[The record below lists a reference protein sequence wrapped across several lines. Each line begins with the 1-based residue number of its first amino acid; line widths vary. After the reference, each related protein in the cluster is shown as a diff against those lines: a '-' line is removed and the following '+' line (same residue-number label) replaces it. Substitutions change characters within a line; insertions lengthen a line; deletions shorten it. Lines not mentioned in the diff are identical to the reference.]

1 MATKEEFWDR
11 KKKLNDDFFVMGS
24 VSNPATEEQIKKYE
38 ENTGFTFSE
47 DVKDFLTSFGSL
59 LFEVKE
65 EIWKRPQEFDV
76 LPGWKFGYGFFVYG
90 LSQDE
95 EMPSWMGFEEKH
107 QETLEYKEKPLG
119 QLFFKRSGNLYR
131 AYTNNGIIKI
141 EYDKYDE
148 EDHEVF
154 EGNIYDFLIEEINN
168 LEQDY
173 LEYINEGKS

>member
-1 MATKEEFWDR
+1 MATKEEFWER

-24 VSNPATEEQIKKYE
+24 VAKPATEEQITKYE
-38 ENTGFTFSE
+38 ESTGFTFSE
-47 DVKDFLTSFGSL
+47 DIKDFLTTFGSL
-59 LFEVKE
+59 IFEVKE

-76 LPGWKFGYGFFVYG
+76 LPAWKFGYGFFVYG

-107 QETLEYKEKPLG
+107 TEALEYKEKPLG

-131 AYTNNGIIKI
+131 AYTDDGIIKI

-148 EDHEVF
+148 EDYEVF
-154 EGNIYDFLIEEINN
+154 EGNIYDFLIKEIDKLEE
-168 LEQDY
+168 DY
-173 LEYINEGKS
+173 QEYINEGKS